1 MDESFEKD
9 LADLVDMIKLL
20 ERIKDRKE
28 RRWLKAEIRNQLR
41 NLLKD

>member
-1 MDESFEKD
+1 MQDFEKD
-9 LADLVDMIKLL
+9 LADLVEMIRLL
-20 ERIKDRKE
+20 ERIKDQGE

>member
-1 MDESFEKD
+1 MQDFEKD
-9 LADLVDMIKLL
+9 LADLVEMIRLL
-20 ERIKDRKE
+20 ERIKDREE